1 MRSNRRD
8 FLAHTLAVPALA
20 ALGARGLP
28 AAERRSPP
36 SWGGDRPPFPY
47 VDGLSFFSPDP
58 ADVPKSGLA
67 AFICDVSAGAQ
78 VKTDDGSV
86 KFWRAFEP
94 CARSIT
100 ANGRSLAAGDVP
112 GAFLATRGSEIRPAF
127 EAGRT
132 AVFFQFQGGGEA
144 VGDELWRLDLFHEL
158 GLRVFQITHHN
169 NNLWGGGAIEK
180 TWTGLTPLGHEG
192 VERLNALGIIPDLSH
207 VSEPTSLDVI
217 KASKRPIIVS
227 HSGAQ
232 ALVPNA
238 RCTADSVIRGVA
250 ESGGAFGVFMMSFW
264 LTTDPVPSAASVV
277 RQVRHIVNV
286 GGIDAAAIANDYSIA
301 GELNAAK
308 QGNDNAKVITGYL
321 PWWNSVAKQGVF
333 GFDKTPSHVV
343 IPELNNVRRMFLIH
357 EALEKDGFTPREVE
371 KIMGGNWIRV
381 LTDALG

>member
-1 MRSNRRD
+1 MQSNRRD

-20 ALGARGLP
+20 ALGAHRL
-28 AAERRSPP
+28 AAAPSPVLE
-36 SWGGDRPPFPY
+36 RPPFPY

-58 ADVPKSGLA
+58 GDIPKSGLT
-67 AFICDVSAGAQ
+67 AFICDISAGAPL
-78 VKTDDGSV
+78 KTEDGSV
-86 KFWRAFEP
+86 KFWRSFEP

-100 ANGRSLAAGDVP
+100 MNHRSLMAGEVP
-112 GAFLATRGSEIRPAF
+112 GAFLATRGSEIRKAYD
-127 EAGRT
+127 EGRT

-144 VGDELWRLDLFHEL
+144 VGDQLWRLDLFHSL

-180 TWTGLTPLGHEG
+180 EWSGLTKLGHEG

-217 KASKRPIIVS
+217 KASKRAVIVS

-264 LTTDPVPSAASVV
+264 LTTDPVPTAQSFAH
-277 RQVRHIVNV
+277 QVRHVVKV
-286 GGIDAAAIANDYSIA
+286 GGIDAAAVANDYTIA

-308 QGNDNAKVITGYL
+308 MGNDNAKVIAGYM
-321 PWWNSVAKQGVF
+321 PWWESVAKQGVY
-333 GFDKTPSHVV
+333 GFDRRPTHVV

-357 EALEKDGFTPREVE
+357 EALANDGFTPREIE
-371 KIMGGNWIRV
+371 KIMGGNWMRV

>member
-1 MRSNRRD
+1 MHSNRRD

-20 ALGARGLP
+20 ALGAHRL
-28 AAERRSPP
+28 AAAPLSAIE
-36 SWGGDRPPFPY
+36 RPPFPY

-58 ADVPKSGLA
+58 ADIPKSGLT
-67 AFICDVSAGAQ
+67 AFICDISSGAPL
-78 VKTDDGSV
+78 KTEDGSV
-86 KFWRAFEP
+86 KFWRSFEP

-100 ANGRSLAAGDVP
+100 MNQRSLMAGEVP
-112 GAFLATRGSEIRPAF
+112 GAFLATRGSEIRKAYD
-127 EAGRT
+127 EGKT

-144 VGDELWRLDLFHEL
+144 VGDELWRLNLFHSL

-180 TWTGLTPLGHEG
+180 EWTGLTKVGHEG

-217 KASKRPIIVS
+217 KASKRPVIVS

-264 LTTDPVPSAASVV
+264 LTTDAVPTAQSFAHQIRHVV
-277 RQVRHIVNV
+277 KV
-286 GGIDAAAIANDYSIA
+286 GGIDAAAVANDYSIA

-308 QGNDNAKVITGYL
+308 MGNDNAKVIEGYM
-321 PWWNSVAKQGVF
+321 PWWESVAKQGVY
-333 GFDKTPSHVV
+333 GFDRRPSHVV
-343 IPELNNVRRMFLIH
+343 IPELNNVRRMFLIQD
-357 EALEKDGFTPREVE
+357 ALERDGFTPRELE

-381 LTDALG
+381 LTEALG